1 VQQNVDFPLIAIDE
15 DGRVYFLADQSDFA
29 GIEEMFVHGEIS
41 LVMSLTGQKYVYEHY
56 DDRQILSIT
65 LEKSE
70 PGDPAALINA
80 VWNRFDQ
87 VCRSKPRHRNAL
99 RAARKIDPEV
109 VERIRAASNHE
120 LGQVFLVSCI
130 LELD

>member
-1 VQQNVDFPLIAIDE
+1 M
-15 DGRVYFLADQSDFA
+15 YFLADYSAFA
-29 GIEEMFVHGEIS
+29 GIEEMFVHGEVA
-41 LVMSLTGQKYVYEHY
+41 LVMSLTGQRYDCEHC
-56 DDRQILSIT
+56 DDRQIPSIT
-65 LEKSE
+65 LKKSDS
-70 PGDPAALINA
+70 GDPAALIDA

-87 VCRSKPRHRNAL
+87 VCRGRPRHRSAL

-109 VERIRAASNHE
+109 VERIRAAANHE